1 MGNKNVYH
9 NRELYGVLSAAL
21 SRNSGW
27 LSGGLAMNWLALR
40 MLTGDRSKYLSLILS
55 ITFATLLMTQQVS
68 IFMGIVTRSAS
79 QIVDV
84 RDADLWIMD
93 NKVRYIDEAPYLPTN
108 DLQRVRGVEGVEWA
122 VRFHK
127 SNMTARLPDG
137 NFRNVVILGVDDAT
151 LVGAPRRMVVGELK
165 DLSLPNAVF
174 IDKAGYEYM
183 WPNEPFEIGREFQIN
198 DRRVV
203 LAGVCKA
210 SAPFTTLPILY
221 TRFTE
226 IERFLPSNRNL
237 MNYILSKPVASSD
250 PVQVCRAIEEQCGL
264 MALTQ
269 DDFFWRTI
277 NYFLGS
283 TGIPINFGI
292 TIGLGFI
299 VGAAVAGQTFYLFT
313 LENLKQFG
321 ALKAMGVT
329 NIRLVGMI
337 LLQASVVSGIGYGMG
352 MGMTSIF
359 FTFTNRIAP
368 MAGIHLTTI
377 AAAGVGF
384 AVLIIILLT
393 SLFSLR
399 KVLFLEP
406 AVVFRG

>member
-1 MGNKNVYH
+1 
-9 NRELYGVLSAAL
+9 
-21 SRNSGW
+21 
-27 LSGGLAMNWLALR
+27 MNWLALR

-55 ITFATLLMTQQVS
+55 ITFATLLMSQQVS

-79 QIVDV
+79 QIIDV
-84 RDADLWIMD
+84 RDADIWVMD
-93 NKVRYIDEAPYLPTN
+93 NKVRYIDEAPYLPTSE
-108 DLQRVRGVEGVEWA
+108 LQRVRGVPGVEWA

-137 NFRNVVILGVDDAT
+137 NFRNLVVLGVDDAT
-151 LVGAPRRMVVGELK
+151 LVGAPREMVKGELSA
-165 DLSLPNAVF
+165 LSKPNAVF

-183 WPNEPFEIGREFQIN
+183 WPKQPFEIGHEFQLN

-203 LAGVCKA
+203 LAGICKA
-210 SAPFTTLPILY
+210 SAPFTTLPIIY

-226 IERFLPSNRNL
+226 IERCLPSNRNV
-237 MNYILSKPVASSD
+237 MNYILAKPASGRD
-250 PVQVCRAIEEQCGL
+250 PQQVCKTIEEQTGL

-269 DDFFWRTI
+269 DGFFWRTI
-277 NYFLGS
+277 DYFMGS

-292 TIGLGFI
+292 TITLGFI

-329 NIRLVGMI
+329 NTRLIGMI
-337 LLQASVVSGIGYGMG
+337 LLQASVVSGIGYGLG
-352 MGMTSIF
+352 MGVTAIF

-368 MAGIHLTTI
+368 MAGIHLNAV
-377 AAAGVGF
+377 AASGVGF
-384 AVLIIILLT
+384 AVVAIILLT
-393 SLFSLR
+393 SIFSLR

>member
-1 MGNKNVYH
+1 
-9 NRELYGVLSAAL
+9 
-21 SRNSGW
+21 
-27 LSGGLAMNWLALR
+27 MNWLALR

-55 ITFATLLMTQQVS
+55 ITFATLLMSQQVS

-79 QIVDV
+79 QIIDV
-84 RDADLWIMD
+84 RDADIWVMD
-93 NKVRYIDEAPYLPTN
+93 NKVRYIDEAPYLPSI
-108 DLQRVRGVEGVEWA
+108 DLQRVRGVPGVDWA

-137 NFRNVVILGVDDAT
+137 NFRNLVVLGVDDAT
-151 LVGAPRRMVVGELK
+151 LVGSPREMIKGELSALRK
-165 DLSLPNAVF
+165 PNAVF

-183 WPNEPFEIGREFQIN
+183 WPGQPFEIGQEFQLN

-203 LAGVCKA
+203 LAGICKA
-210 SAPFTTLPILY
+210 SAPFTTLPIIY

-226 IERFLPSNRNL
+226 IERCLPSNRNV
-237 MNYILSKPVASSD
+237 MNYILAKPATGLD
-250 PVQVCRAIEEQCGL
+250 PQQVCKTIEEQTGL

-269 DDFFWRTI
+269 DGFFWRTVD
-277 NYFLGS
+277 YFLGS

-292 TIGLGFI
+292 TITLGFI

-313 LENLKQFG
+313 LENLKQYG

-329 NIRLVGMI
+329 NARLIGMI
-337 LLQASVVSGIGYGMG
+337 LLQASVVSGIGYGLG
-352 MGMTSIF
+352 MGVTAIF

-368 MAGIHLTTI
+368 MAGIHLNSV
-377 AAAGVGF
+377 AASGVGF
-384 AVLIIILLT
+384 AVAVIILLT
-393 SLFSLR
+393 SIFSLR

>member
-1 MGNKNVYH
+1 
-9 NRELYGVLSAAL
+9 
-21 SRNSGW
+21 
-27 LSGGLAMNWLALR
+27 MNWLALR
-40 MLTGDRSKYLSLILS
+40 MLIGDSSKYLSLILS

-68 IFMGIVTRSAS
+68 IFMGIVTRAAS

-84 RDADLWIMD
+84 RDAELWIMD
-93 NKVRYIDEAPYLPTN
+93 NKVRYIDEAPYLPSN
-108 DLQRVRGVEGVEWA
+108 DLQRVRGVPGVEWA

-127 SNMTARLPDG
+127 SNMTARLSDG
-137 NFRNVVILGVDDAT
+137 NFRNIVVLGVDDAT
-151 LVGAPRRMVVGELK
+151 LVGAPRRMVVGKLD
-165 DLSLPNAVF
+165 DLRLPNAVF

-183 WPNEPFEIGREFQIN
+183 WPDEPIQLGREFHIS
-198 DRRVV
+198 DRRVF

-210 SAPFTTLPILY
+210 SAPFTTLPVMY
-221 TRFTE
+221 TRFSE
-226 IERFLPSNRNL
+226 VERFLPANRNL
-237 MNYILSKPVASSD
+237 MNYILAKPVSGRV
-250 PVQVCRAIEEQCGL
+250 PLEVCRAIEQQCGL

-269 DDFFWRTI
+269 DGFFWRTI
-277 NYFLGS
+277 DYFLRS

-292 TIGLGFI
+292 TIALGFI

-329 NIRLVGMI
+329 NLRLIGMI
-337 LLQASVVSGIGYGMG
+337 LLQASVVSGMGYGLG
-352 MGMTSIF
+352 MGMTALF

-377 AAAGVGF
+377 AATGVGI
-384 AVLIIILLT
+384 AVLVIILLT
-393 SLFSLR
+393 SIFSLR

>member
-1 MGNKNVYH
+1 
-9 NRELYGVLSAAL
+9 
-21 SRNSGW
+21 
-27 LSGGLAMNWLALR
+27 MNWLALR
-40 MLTGDRSKYLSLILS
+40 MLTGDRSKYFSLILS
-55 ITFATLLMTQQVS
+55 ITFATLLMSQQVS

-79 QIVDV
+79 QIIDV
-84 RDADLWIMD
+84 RDADIWVMD
-93 NKVRYIDEAPYLPTN
+93 NKVRYIDEAPYLPSN
-108 DLQRVRGVEGVEWA
+108 ELQRVRGVPGVEWA

-137 NFRNVVILGVDDAT
+137 NFRNLVVLGVDDAT
-151 LVGAPRRMVVGELK
+151 LVGSPREMVLGELSS
-165 DLSLPNAVF
+165 LSKPNAVF

-183 WPNEPFEIGREFQIN
+183 WPNQPFKIGQEFQLN
-198 DRRVV
+198 ERRVV
-203 LAGVCKA
+203 LEGICKA
-210 SAPFTTLPILY
+210 SAPFTTLPIIY

-226 IERFLPSNRNL
+226 IERCLPSNRNV
-237 MNYILSKPVASSD
+237 MNYILVKPVAGCEPLD
-250 PVQVCRAIEEQCGL
+250 VCKAIEGQTAL

-269 DDFFWRTI
+269 DGFFWRTI
-277 NYFLGS
+277 DYFMSS

-292 TIGLGFI
+292 TITLGFI

-329 NIRLVGMI
+329 NVRLIGMI
-337 LLQASVVSGIGYGMG
+337 LLQAGVVSGIGYGLG
-352 MGMTSIF
+352 MGVTAIF

-368 MAGIHLTTI
+368 MAGIHLTTV
-377 AAAGVGF
+377 AASGVGF

-393 SLFSLR
+393 SVFSLR

>member
-1 MGNKNVYH
+1 
-9 NRELYGVLSAAL
+9 
-21 SRNSGW
+21 
-27 LSGGLAMNWLALR
+27 MNWLALR

-79 QIVDV
+79 QILDV
-84 RDADLWIMD
+84 RDAEIWIMD
-93 NKVRYIDEAPYLPTN
+93 NKVRYIDEAPYLPTS
-108 DLQRVRGVEGVEWA
+108 DLQIVRGVPGVEWA
-122 VRFHK
+122 VRYHK

-137 NFRNVVILGVDDAT
+137 NFRNCIVLGVDDAT
-151 LVGAPRRMVVGELK
+151 MVGSPRRMVVGEVK
-165 DLSLPNAVF
+165 NLSQPNAVF
-174 IDKAGYEYM
+174 VDKAGYEYL
-183 WPNEPFEIGREFQIN
+183 WPGEPFQIGREFHIN
-198 DRRVV
+198 NRRVV

-210 SAPFTTLPILY
+210 SAPFTTLPVMY
-221 TRFTE
+221 TRFSE
-226 IERFLPSNRNL
+226 VERFLPADRNL
-237 MNYILSKPVASSD
+237 MNYILAKPAAGSD
-250 PVQVCRAIEEQCGL
+250 PRQVCRAVEEQSGL

-269 DDFFWRTI
+269 DGFFWKTI
-277 NYFLGS
+277 HYFLAS

-292 TIGLGFI
+292 TIALGFI

-329 NIRLVGMI
+329 NVRLIGMI
-337 LLQASVVSGIGYGMG
+337 LLQASVVSGMGYALG
-352 MGMTSIF
+352 MGMTAIF

-368 MAGIHLTTI
+368 MAGIHLTSV
-377 AAAGVGF
+377 AATGVGI
-384 AVLIIILLT
+384 AVLVIILLT
-393 SLFSLR
+393 SVFSLR

>member
-1 MGNKNVYH
+1 
-9 NRELYGVLSAAL
+9 
-21 SRNSGW
+21 
-27 LSGGLAMNWLALR
+27 MNWLALR

-55 ITFATLLMTQQVS
+55 ITFATLLMSQQVS

-79 QIVDV
+79 QIIDV

-93 NKVRYIDEAPYLPTN
+93 NKVRYIDEAPYLPSN
-108 DLQRVRGVEGVEWA
+108 DLQRVRGVSGVEWA

-137 NFRNVVILGVDDAT
+137 NYRNVVVLGVDDAT
-151 LVGAPRRMVVGELK
+151 LVGSPRKMVVGDAN
-165 DLSLPNAVF
+165 DLRLPNAVF

-183 WPNEPFEIGREFQIN
+183 WPQEPLRIGREFQIN
-198 DRRVV
+198 DRRVILV
-203 LAGVCKA
+203 GICKA

-226 IERFLPSNRNL
+226 IERFLPANRNV
-237 MNYILSKPVASSD
+237 MNYILAKPADGAD
-250 PVQVCRAIEEQCGL
+250 PQAVCRAIESQCGL

-269 DDFFWRTI
+269 DGFFWKTI
-277 NYFLGS
+277 DYFLGS

-292 TIGLGFI
+292 TITLGFI

-329 NIRLVGMI
+329 NLRLIGMI
-337 LLQASVVSGIGYGMG
+337 LLQASIVSGIGYGLG
-352 MGMTSIF
+352 LGITSIF
-359 FTFTNRIAP
+359 FTLTNRIAP
-368 MAGIHLTTI
+368 MAGIHLTVV
-377 AAAGVGF
+377 AAVGVGV
-384 AVLIIILLT
+384 AVLVIILLT
-393 SLFSLR
+393 SIFSLR

>member
-1 MGNKNVYH
+1 
-9 NRELYGVLSAAL
+9 
-21 SRNSGW
+21 
-27 LSGGLAMNWLALR
+27 MNWLALR

-55 ITFATLLMTQQVS
+55 ITFATLLMSQQVS

-79 QIVDV
+79 QIIDV
-84 RDADLWIMD
+84 RDADIWVMD
-93 NKVRYIDEAPYLPTN
+93 NKVRYIDEAPYLPSN
-108 DLQRVRGVEGVEWA
+108 ELQRVRGVPGVEWA

-137 NFRNVVILGVDDAT
+137 NFRNLVVLGVDDAT
-151 LVGAPRRMVVGELK
+151 LVGTPREMVLGELSS
-165 DLSLPNAVF
+165 LSKPNAVF

-183 WPNEPFEIGREFQIN
+183 WPNQPFKIGQEFQLN
-198 DRRVV
+198 ERRVV
-203 LAGVCKA
+203 LEGICKA
-210 SAPFTTLPILY
+210 SAPFTTLPIIY

-226 IERFLPSNRNL
+226 IEQCLPSNRNV
-237 MNYILSKPVASSD
+237 MNYILVKPVAGRD
-250 PVQVCRAIEEQCGL
+250 PLEVCKAIEGQTDL

-269 DDFFWRTI
+269 DGFFWRTI
-277 NYFLGS
+277 DYFMSS

-292 TIGLGFI
+292 TITLGFI

-329 NIRLVGMI
+329 NVRLIGMI
-337 LLQASVVSGIGYGMG
+337 LLQAGVVSGIGYGLG
-352 MGMTSIF
+352 MGVTAIF

-368 MAGIHLTTI
+368 MAGIHLTTV
-377 AAAGVGF
+377 AASGVGF
-384 AVLIIILLT
+384 AVLVIILLT
-393 SLFSLR
+393 SVFSLR

>member
-1 MGNKNVYH
+1 
-9 NRELYGVLSAAL
+9 
-21 SRNSGW
+21 
-27 LSGGLAMNWLALR
+27 MNWLSLR

-55 ITFATLLMTQQVS
+55 ITFATLLMTQQIS

-84 RDADLWIMD
+84 RDAELWVMD

-108 DLQRVRGVEGVEWA
+108 DLQRVRGVPGVEWA

-137 NFRNVVILGVDDAT
+137 NFRNVIMLGVDDAT
-151 LVGAPRRMVVGELK
+151 MVGTPRRMIVGDVKNL
-165 DLSLPNAVF
+165 DLPNAVF

-183 WPNEPFEIGREFQIN
+183 WPGEPLEIGREFHVN

-203 LAGVCKA
+203 LAGICKA

-221 TRFTE
+221 SRFTDV
-226 IERFLPSNRNL
+226 ERFLPSNRNL
-237 MNYILSKPVASSD
+237 MNYILAKPRAGLD
-250 PVQVCRAIEEQCGL
+250 PMEVCRSIEAQTGL

-269 DDFFWRTI
+269 DGFFWKTI
-277 NYFLGS
+277 VYFLGS
-283 TGIPINFGI
+283 TGIPVNFGI
-292 TIGLGFI
+292 TITLGFI

-329 NIRLVGMI
+329 NSRLIGMI
-337 LLQASVVSGIGYGMG
+337 LLQASVVSSMGYGLG
-352 MGMTSIF
+352 MGLTAIF

-368 MAGIHLTTI
+368 MAGIHLTPVAGSLVG
-377 AAAGVGF
+377 AAVM
-384 AVLIIILLT
+384 VIILLT
-393 SLFSLR
+393 SIFSLR

>member
-1 MGNKNVYH
+1 
-9 NRELYGVLSAAL
+9 
-21 SRNSGW
+21 
-27 LSGGLAMNWLALR
+27 MNWLALR

-68 IFMGIVTRSAS
+68 IFMGIVTRAAS

-84 RDADLWIMD
+84 RDAELWIMD
-93 NKVRYIDEAPYLPTN
+93 NKVRYIDEAPYLPTS
-108 DLQRVRGVEGVEWA
+108 DLQRVRSVPGVEWA

-127 SNMTARLPDG
+127 SNLTARLPDG
-137 NFRNVVILGVDDAT
+137 NFRNIVIMGIDDST
-151 LVGAPRRMVVGELK
+151 LVGAPRRMVAGNLE
-165 DLSLPNAVF
+165 DLNLPNAVF

-183 WPNEPFEIGREFQIN
+183 WPGEPFRLGREFQIN

-210 SAPFTTLPILY
+210 SAPFTTLPVVY
-221 TRFTE
+221 TRFGE
-226 IERFLPSNRNL
+226 IERLLPANRNL
-237 MNYILSKPVASSD
+237 MNFILAKPTSGLD
-250 PVQVCRAIEEQCGL
+250 PLDVCHAIEERSGL

-269 DDFFWRTI
+269 YGFF
-277 NYFLGS
+277 
-283 TGIPINFGI
+283 
-292 TIGLGFI
+292 
-299 VGAAVAGQTFYLFT
+299 GQTFYLFT

-329 NIRLVGMI
+329 NIRLIGMI
-337 LLQASVVSGIGYGMG
+337 LLQASVVSGMGYGLG
-352 MGMTSIF
+352 MGMTAIF
-359 FTFTNRIAP
+359 FTLTNRLAP

-377 AAAGVGF
+377 AASGVGI
-384 AVLIIILLT
+384 AVLVIILLT

-406 AVVFRG
+406 AVVFR

>member
-1 MGNKNVYH
+1 
-9 NRELYGVLSAAL
+9 
-21 SRNSGW
+21 
-27 LSGGLAMNWLALR
+27 MNWLALR

-79 QIVDV
+79 QILDV

-93 NKVRYIDEAPYLPTN
+93 DKVRYIDEAPYLPTN
-108 DLQRVRGVEGVEWA
+108 DLQRVRGVKGVEWA

-127 SNMTARLPDG
+127 SNLTARLSDG
-137 NFRNVVILGVDDAT
+137 NFRNVVLLGLDDAT
-151 LVGAPRRMVVGELK
+151 LVGSPRAMVMGDLK
-165 DLSLPNAVF
+165 NIRLPNAVF

-183 WPNEPFEIGREFQIN
+183 WPNEPFEIGKEFHIN
-198 DRRVV
+198 DRRVI
-203 LAGVCKA
+203 LAGICKA
-210 SAPFTTLPILY
+210 SAPFTTLPVLY

-226 IERFLPSNRNL
+226 VERFLPSNRNL
-237 MNYILSKPVASSD
+237 MNYILAKPVAGAD
-250 PVQVCRAIEEQCGL
+250 PEQVCRDIEEQCGL

-269 DDFFWRTI
+269 DGFFWKTVD
-277 NYFLGS
+277 YFLKS

-329 NIRLVGMI
+329 NSRLIGMI
-337 LLQASVVSGIGYGMG
+337 LLQASVVASIGYGLG
-352 MGMTSIF
+352 MGMTSLF
-359 FTFTNRIAP
+359 FTMTNRLAP
-368 MAGIHLTTI
+368 MAGIHLTTL
-377 AAAGVGF
+377 AAIGVGI
-384 AVLIIILLT
+384 AVLVIILLT
-393 SLFSLR
+393 SIFSLR